1 MGWKSFHLNWLRK
14 EVIVAHAVG
23 RIGLRVVAVAGQKFD
38 IAIAHEK
45 RIILSMLYGS
55 RVGGLE
61 DSAALRVCPGVYG
74 LDEATGLIVL

>member
-1 MGWKSFHLNWLRK
+1 MI
-14 EVIVAHAVG
+14 EA
-23 RIGLRVVAVAGQKFD
+23 AGQKFS

-55 RVGGLE
+55 RVGGPE